1 MARPLLASS
10 TDRYDLGVLV
20 NPDSWYWRDLQ
31 RAARHLGFRM
41 RPLSFAQLSGRLLTP
56 MTRVAVWTDSPPI
69 AGDGAGDG
77 ARIELTADRLPALL
91 VRGMPRGTLEQII
104 FRMNIL
110 QRLSESGVRVVNP
123 PRSLEIAIDK
133 WLTLDRLQAA
143 GLPVPQTI
151 CCQGRDAALE
161 AFERL
166 GGDVVIKPLF
176 GGEGRGI
183 MRVDQ
188 PDLAWRVFTTL
199 EQLGSVIYVQEFLE
213 GPGYDI
219 RVLVIGERAVAVR
232 RTARGD
238 WRNNLS
244 RGATAEPIALD
255 GDLERDAR
263 TACRSLGLEIAG
275 VDFIPTRG
283 GDLRLLEVNA
293 VPGWKKTAAACP
305 FDIPVEMLQHII
317 PR

>member
-1 MARPLLASS
+1 MATPLQPTA
-10 TDRYDLGVLV
+10 TERFDLGVLV

-31 RAARHLGFRM
+31 RAARHLGLRL
-41 RPLSFAQLSGRLLTP
+41 RPLSFAQLSGRLVAP
-56 MTRVAVWTDSPPI
+56 MTRADVWTDAPL
-69 AGDGAGDG
+69 AGDTP
-77 ARIELTADRLPALL
+77 RVELTADRMPALL

-110 QRLSESGVRVVNP
+110 QRLSDSGMRVVNP

-133 WLTLDRLQAA
+133 WLTLDRLHAA

-151 CCQGRDAALE
+151 CCQGREAALE
-161 AFERL
+161 AFEQL
-166 GGDVVIKPLF
+166 GGDVVVKPLF

-183 MRVDQ
+183 LRVDQ

-213 GPGYDI
+213 GPGFDI
-219 RVLVIGERAVAVR
+219 RVLVIGERTVAVR

-244 RGATAEPIALD
+244 RGATAEPMALES
-255 GDLERDAR
+255 GLEQAAR
-263 TACRSLGLEIAG
+263 TACQALGLEIAG
-275 VDFIPTRG
+275 VDFLPTAA
-283 GDLRLLEVNA
+283 GDVRLLEVNA
-293 VPGWKKTAAACP
+293 VPGWLKTAAACP
-305 FDIPVEMLQHII
+305 FDIPVEILRHIVHD
-317 PR
+317 